1 MPESIHAAEIASL
14 EALTLHLS
22 KRGVGPAKLRALV
35 EAMGDALR
43 TAADLVKS
51 HPDDAERG
59 ILRIARYLDGIA
71 DDYAAVPEA
80 AEGVIEIDPAVE
92 DPADC
97 DAGLDDEECSR
108 PFGHDGAHSF
118 EDVAVEEVVS

>member
-1 MPESIHAAEIASL
+1 MPETSIHAAEIASL

-43 TAADLVKS
+43 TAADLVKT

-71 DDYAAVPEA
+71 DDYAAVPDVDP
-80 AEGVIEIDPAVE
+80 GVIEIDPEIENPTACAFSE
-92 DPADC
+92 DC
-97 DAGLDDEECSR
+97 VL
-108 PFGHDGAHSF
+108 PFGHDGDHDFA
-118 EDVAVEEVVS
+118 EDGEVES